1 MKRNNLE
8 DYKEM
13 FCDLE
18 LSANIDDARKQA
30 GKHLASLGYI
40 VNYKVPIPNSTNKYD
55 LVVFDRKTET
65 YFAVVIGR
73 TSVRKLRMRELDA
86 FKGDKVYLLRGQTRT
101 EPKNI
106 YGVNVVVSKVKGSL

>member
-1 MKRNNLE
+1 MKRRSLE
-8 DYKEM
+8 DYKTM

-18 LSANIDDARKQA
+18 LSANIDEARRQA
-30 GKHLASLGYI
+30 GKHLTKFGYL

-55 LVVFDRKTET
+55 LVAFDPKTGT

-86 FKGDKVYLLRGQTRT
+86 FKGDKVYVLRGQART

-106 YGVNVVVSKVKGSL
+106 YGINVVVSRVKG